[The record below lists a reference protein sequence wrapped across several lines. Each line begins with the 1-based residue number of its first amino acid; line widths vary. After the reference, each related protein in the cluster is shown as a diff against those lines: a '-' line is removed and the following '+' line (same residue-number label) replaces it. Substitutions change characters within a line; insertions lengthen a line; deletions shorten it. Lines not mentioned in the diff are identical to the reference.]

1 MIKELTGYDLSRAWF
16 DFCFENPDK
25 ICTNHTAL
33 YFFAIEHCNRL
44 GWKKKF
50 GLPTTMAMEAIGI
63 KSYNTYKKT
72 LAQLIEFGF
81 IQMVEISKNQYSSNI
96 IALSNFNKAPNKALD
111 KALTKHMIKQS
122 ESTVQSTGES
132 NSSINKQLTINNK
145 PLTVEQQ
152 TTPLGLRLQNIFL
165 QKNKKYPPRPGQ
177 DIPAIISIAEFL
189 YEQQYGNHKN
199 IFEMDV
205 GEQDYVFADWEKVC
219 DWYALNGGN
228 NDLQYLEKFKL
239 QKIYS
244 EIKNGKHDL
253 TKTNF
258 NRGNS
263 AGAIYGMEKGTG
275 AHAAGL

>member
-1 MIKELTGYDLSRAWF
+1 MLKELTGYDLSRAWF

-25 ICTNHTAL
+25 ICPNHTAL

-72 LAQLIEFGF
+72 ISELIDFGF
-81 IQMVEISKNQYSSNI
+81 IQMIETSKNQYSSNI

-111 KALTKHMIKQS
+111 KALTKHLTKQS

-132 NSSINKQLTINNK
+132 ISSINKPITINNK
-145 PLTVEQQ
+145 PLTGEQQ
-152 TTPLGLRLQNIFL
+152 NPPLGLRLQNIFL
-165 QKNKKYPPRPGQ
+165 QKNKTYPPRPGQ

-189 YEQQYGNHKN
+189 YQQQYSQPKK
-199 IFEMDV
+199 IVEMDI
-205 GEQDYVFADWEKVC
+205 GEQNFVFAEWEKLC
-219 DWYALNGGN
+219 DWYALNGNN
-228 NDLQYLEKFKL
+228 NDLQYLEKFKI

-244 EIKNGKHDL
+244 EIKNGK
-253 TKTNF
+253 
-258 NRGNS
+258 NS
-263 AGAIYGMEKGTG
+263 PNQTDKRTFAGKFVASG
-275 AHAAGL
+275 AGGY